1 MKSIIISD
9 LRNLSDLELL
19 RRVMK
24 RFYDVVPRKKIERRA
39 QSTNSS
45 RENFFWGKETDI
57 PQEKSPSFFESKKFK
72 TAFHRSALVLILL
85 ASLLAFSYAK
95 AVLAQNEIEKLN
107 SNVKDELGL
116 ILDRVEQGDLKG
128 AIESSEQLKDSVSQ
142 IKLKFQSLGQDS
154 GYFSLIAPS
163 DSKFA
168 NIERMYDAVNLT
180 MEAMTEIKDISENSL
195 SSKTESDEDYLLD
208 GSTVADT
215 LNLTLNT
222 AGSKLEKASKLLSG
236 IKPEL
241 FGQRA
246 EDLENARESLEKIR
260 SKIEELEDFS
270 GTGLGWLFDKKA
282 ERKILIIFQNNAE
295 LRGGSGGSLGSFGVA
310 NISDGKITNIDFGK
324 NIYKLDHEFEAKET
338 ILPPVDLSWI
348 VSDGSWTLKDSG
360 WAVDGFEAMKK
371 IEWFYEKE
379 SGEQVEGILVADTTA
394 VVNLLDI
401 TGPIELK
408 TYDKVITKEN
418 FRSEIERE
426 VHKDYFTS
434 AENLEEN
441 EPKKIISEMMPI
453 FLDKLV
459 GSIADKDKI
468 FGLISI
474 LQKNMAEKDVLIYME
489 NDDFQRY
496 LSRKNLS
503 GEINQN
509 KSSYLYVN
517 NSNID
522 GLKSSLSMEESIK
535 IKSEISSDGI
545 VITKLNLKREHMGVN
560 VWPDGTNRNLV
571 RMLLP
576 ISVNITNFEM
586 VSGNFEQYRDNGY
599 KNGKPYWLTEE
610 AGRPALRFW
619 MTTEPEERSEVNIE
633 YTADVLQLEGD
644 EILLPLI
651 FQKQPGANTDM
662 IEYELTFPENWTPTN
677 IANFDSQNRTIK
689 FSFTLDRDKKFLIKF
704 SKPQP

>member
-1 MKSIIISD
+1 LKSIIISD
-9 LRNLSDLELL
+9 LERYW
-19 RRVMK
+19 RVMK
-24 RFYDVVPRKKIERRA
+24 RFYDVVPRKKIKKWA
-39 QSTNSS
+39 QPKNSHK
-45 RENFFWGKETDI
+45 ENFFWGKDADI
-57 PQEKSPSFFESKKFK
+57 PQEKSPPFFESKKFK

-107 SNVKDELGL
+107 SNVKDELES
-116 ILDRVEQGDLKG
+116 ILSNVERGDLKG

-142 IKLKFQSLGQDS
+142 IKLKLQSLGQDS

-168 NIERMYDAVNLT
+168 NIERMYDAVNLA
-180 MEAMTEIKDISENSL
+180 MEAMTEIKNISENSL
-195 SSKTESDEDYLLD
+195 SLESERNEDYLFD

-215 LNLTLNT
+215 LNLNLNT
-222 AGSKLEKASKLLSG
+222 AESKLGKASKLLSD
-236 IKPEL
+236 INPESL
-241 FGQRA
+241 GQRA
-246 EDLENARESLEKIR
+246 QDIENARDSLEKIR
-260 SKIEELEDFS
+260 SNIEELKDFS

-310 NISDGKITNIDFGK
+310 NISNGKIINIDFGK

-338 ILPPVDLSWI
+338 IKPPEDLSWV

-360 WAVDGFEAMKK
+360 WAVDGLEAMKK
-371 IEWFYEKE
+371 IEWLYEKE
-379 SGEQVEGILVADTTA
+379 SGEQVDGVFIADATA
-394 VVNLLDI
+394 VISLMDI
-401 TGPIELK
+401 TGPIELPA
-408 TYDKVITKEN
+408 YDKVITKEN
-418 FRSEIERE
+418 FRSEIEQE

-441 EPKKIISEMMPI
+441 EPKKIISEMLPV
-453 FLDKLV
+453 FLNKLV
-459 GSIADKDKI
+459 ESIGDKDKI

-474 LQKNMAEKDVLIYME
+474 LQKNMAEKDMLIYMK
-489 NDDFQRY
+489 NDDFQKY

-522 GLKSSLSMEESIK
+522 GLKSSLSVDESIK
-535 IKSEISSDGI
+535 IKSEISNDGI
-545 VITKLNLKREHMGVN
+545 VINKLNIIREHKGVN
-560 VWPDGTNRNLV
+560 SWPDGTNRNLV
-571 RMLLP
+571 RILL
-576 ISVNITNFEM
+576 SNGVNITSFET

-610 AGRPALRFW
+610 AGRFELRFW
-619 MTTEPEERSEVNIE
+619 MTTEPGERSEANIE
-633 YTADVLQLEGD
+633 YTADVLRSEGD

-651 FQKQPGANTDM
+651 FQKQPGANADKV
-662 IEYELTFPENWTPTN
+662 EYELTFPENWTPTN
-677 IANFDSQNRTIK
+677 ITNFDSQNQTIK

-704 SKPQP
+704 SKP